1 MENILPGVHLGR
13 WPGLAYGLDLHER
26 WMRELGAG
34 DALLENNVFFFFHSV
49 RFNRELVTFQNA
61 F

>member
-34 DALLENNVFFFFHSV
+34 DALLENNVFFLFS
-49 RFNRELVTFQNA
+49 
-61 F
+61 